1 MNQHEDHKY
10 IEALRNGNSRAI
22 TELYEHHSDTV
33 SKWISGRGGSL
44 DDAKDVFQEAMK
56 ALFEKAQDRDY
67 VQQYPIGAF
76 IMRMCQYIF
85 YNRIRGEKREGE
97 VRNELELLYK
107 DEKEDDQLTLIVQA
121 TEKAARVE
129 RLATAFQ
136 QLSETCKKLLE
147 WVKAGLDPQQIVDQM
162 GFNSINT
169 YYRRKSA
176 CISSWKNHFLKLNAE

>member
-1 MNQHEDHKY
+1 MNQHEDHRY

-22 TELYEHHSDTV
+22 AELYEHHSDTII
-33 SKWISGRGGSL
+33 KWISGRGGSL

-56 ALFEKAQDRDY
+56 ALFEKAQDKNY
-67 VQQYPIGAF
+67 VQQHPIGAF

-107 DEKEDDQLTLIVQA
+107 DDKEEDQLSLIVQA

-129 RLATAFQ
+129 RLAKAFQ

-162 GFNSINT
+162 GFNSTNT

-176 CISSWKNHFLKLNAE
+176 CISSWKNHFQKLNAE